1 VPRLEPPKV
10 QVVLAASYLREQQR
24 RINDEAE
31 PTGSNEKL
39 SAALAVHSDVLAGT
53 VEATPAFI
61 SERALE
67 ITGADG
73 AAVALSSAE
82 GQVECRGRAG
92 ELAPEVGTRISPD
105 SRLSFECLRTGC
117 VTSSSDITTDHRVPY
132 AIARVSGIRSM
143 VAVPVHRQG
152 EIIGIVEVFSAA
164 RCAFG
169 MTDTQAIELLAAAL
183 SGYECERPAETAPD
197 PVVAAPPIATDTVPV
212 STPEAL
218 PETLVQAET
227 AEPATLA
234 TLASYPQPSPS
245 NLRIAM
251 RILLLLSLTAALFW
265 PYRKS
270 VWPHRTSTQLQVGN
284 ELPPSSAPIIQ
295 SPGPAPEL
303 APGPADLV
311 GVDFR
316 SHAGFTSVKVIL
328 TGPVRY
334 HIGRLTNP
342 NRIFVDLSDTHL
354 TLRPTHGAETTLD
367 VGDQYVSRVRVA
379 QKEMDVTRIV
389 LDLNASCD
397 FIPVLSQMPPFSLVL
412 TVQPSVAAHDLAKSE
427 VQPAAT
433 KNENK
438 LATIPPPPSAS
449 SRALGQPLRIVIDP
463 GHGGADTGT
472 VGPTGLQEKDL
483 VLAISQRLGQLIVEK
498 LGGEVVFTRNDD
510 TFIPLQARATL
521 ANAANA
527 DLLISIHGN
536 SSAYRSVRGIE
547 TFVSASASSKNV
559 GDGADSRLIESRR
572 LAGAVQHAMY
582 SRLKESD
589 PGLHDRGVKSAPLVV
604 LAESTMPSI
613 LIELSFVSSPVEE
626 LKLLDPAYRDAIASA
641 LCDGISTY
649 FTRKKTAPLAARV
662 HSAVQRSS
670 N

>member
-1 VPRLEPPKV
+1 MPRLEPPKV

-24 RINDEAE
+24 RIIDEAE
-31 PTGSNEKL
+31 PAGGNEKL
-39 SAALAVHSDVLAGT
+39 SAALAAHNDVLEGK
-53 VEATPAFI
+53 VEATAAFI
-61 SERALE
+61 AERALE

-73 AAVALSSAE
+73 AAVALATAE
-82 GQVECRGRAG
+82 GHVECLGRAG

-132 AIARVSGIRSM
+132 ATAHGSGIRSM
-143 VAVPVHRQG
+143 VAVPVRRQD
-152 EIIGIVEVFSAA
+152 EIIGLLEVFSVA
-164 RCAFG
+164 RCAFS
-169 MTDTQAIELLAAAL
+169 MTDTQAVELLAAAL
-183 SGYECERPAETAPD
+183 SGYEFERPEKTAPD
-197 PVVAAPPIATDTVPV
+197 PVVAAPPIATDPVPV
-212 STPEAL
+212 SAPEME
-218 PETLVQAET
+218 PEPLVQAET
-227 AEPATLA
+227 PEPATLA
-234 TLASYPQPSPS
+234 TLASYRQSSPS
-245 NLRIAM
+245 NFRIALRIV
-251 RILLLLSLTAALFW
+251 LLLSVAVALFW

-270 VWPHRTSTQLQVGN
+270 VSHRTSTEVPSGT
-284 ELPPSSAPIIQ
+284 ELPAPSAPVVQ
-295 SPGPAPEL
+295 TPGPAPEL
-303 APGPADLV
+303 ALGHADLI

-316 SHAGFTSVKVIL
+316 SHAGFASVKLNL

-334 HIGRLTNP
+334 HAGRLTNP
-342 NRIFVDLSDTHL
+342 NRIFIDLEDTQM
-354 TLRPTHGAETTLD
+354 TLRPTHGAEAMFD
-367 VGDQYVSRVRVA
+367 VGDQYVSRIRVA
-379 QKEMDVTRIV
+379 QKESDVTRIV

-397 FIPVLSQMPPFSLVL
+397 FMPVLSRTPPFALVL
-412 TVQPSVAAHDLAKSE
+412 TVQPSVAEHDSGNSA
-427 VQPAAT
+427 VQPGAT
-433 KNENK
+433 RREVKP
-438 LATIPPPPSAS
+438 TPPPSPTP
-449 SRALGQPLRIVIDP
+449 RVLGQPLRIVIDP

-498 LGGEVVFTRNDD
+498 LGGEVVFTRSDD

-527 DLLISIHGN
+527 DLLISVHCN
-536 SSAYRSVRGIE
+536 SSTYRSVRGIE
-547 TFVSASASSKNV
+547 TFVSASASSKNI
-559 GDGADSRLIESRR
+559 GDGADPRTVESRR

-604 LAESTMPSI
+604 LAESAMPSI

-626 LKLLDPAYRDAIASA
+626 LKLMDPAYRDAIAAA
-641 LCDGISTY
+641 LCDGISRY
-649 FTRKKTAPLAARV
+649 FTSKKTAPLAARV